1 MNMTAKKRV
10 TAILAVVL
18 VAIVAITVVLS
29 STVWMRASDG
39 PSGGTIVPTAGSGD
53 YAPTDAPGFNGNIQS
68 GYNPSENLT
77 PVGSVTEL
85 YNWLNNPDQSN
96 GVKLTRN
103 IEINPYTD
111 GTFVKNWPAGKIL
124 DGMGYTIKTKLF
136 ANDILDSLLTGGR
149 NNDQR
154 GGAIVGANSS
164 LPFGQGNTIYASGVF
179 RENLGTIRNCKFVI
193 AGEQG
198 GTKAYMFDQTKNGRA
213 WGSQGFGIGGV
224 VGVNGATGVI
234 DNCSVDYTY
243 DTAGTLTVLKYNSAN
258 GEYWGSVTTCHLF
271 FGGVAAQSIGTIS
284 NTKVNFST
292 DISLYARSE
301 SGGSLTSQN
310 QYKNGSH
317 RVFAGGFV
325 GVVGQGGKV
334 YNVTLVG
341 DGNLYAG
348 AGNGSAT
355 WGWSATS
362 GDQAREYF
370 AVAGGVVGIN
380 TGNAE
385 MYQHNSGESRDG
397 LYGDVFNVF
406 SSWTGTI
413 SAFMGG
419 YFSQMK
425 DSSTPQLSYERG
437 IINALPNY
445 QDEYFVYKDENR
457 VHTGGVTTATLPMR
471 SGGNAFTADSY
482 RQNTAGGYNSDDA
495 AKYLIGYKGSVL
507 VGAQGQ
513 SEGGRTCWDF
523 YYFNSQIADRGKYS
537 VAAFTFGNASGYAEN
552 NNPNYTIVTSNSD
565 NGSKVRFGWSD
576 KTSNATPQLT
586 YTANDVAHNAM
597 LWEATRNLD
606 GKSQVMKS
614 YRSID
619 SIASISQLQNVTVP
633 VIDAKG
639 GWGNSG
645 LAFTTGSAK
654 YYKSDSAKYG
664 NDGSLNVDGT
674 TVPSKQ
680 YDGNPIDRIWLQLG
694 YQSDGSDLSAYTDV
708 SAAVAYQWST
718 NLLSRDEC
726 KKVGEFTTYL
736 SAVENGE
743 RSNSIALCDS
753 NNRVVSYIKDDIAQ
767 PGRTSAVAYVQA
779 ITPKQVTPEM
789 PVVKDGT
796 DLSNLIYRGGSGYE
810 FLSNMPLGSVI
821 PGDNVQVQL
830 KYFTESGLPFEDGR
844 IPANAAKY
852 SVVASAITG
861 SYGMDGITSNY
872 TIVGDA
878 GLYTRTYEIQPKQ
891 LVQNVRNDNIHVTYN
906 GQQQF
911 PSFNKEYA
919 ADGSAYD
926 VWFEG
931 IVEGDIGVITAY
943 APEFAGEQGSV
954 LHPGIDAAPYRVQF
968 GLSGATHQQ
977 NYKFAE
983 DGLPKVNY
991 EIDKR
996 AFSITVTQGFEAYY
1010 KGLPVAVKDNVQW
1023 EIEAAAEGSNTG
1035 VLAEDMAAMRE
1046 SVDLYAFQGSMDNPL
1061 SSVLNAGEYKLAYGY
1076 DSLGFGNYQSVEKAQ
1091 VGGDAVVRI
1100 LPRKVQITMQYAE
1113 GPFVYNGE
1121 SVFNVTGFG
1130 YTGDDGNADANTAYG
1145 VLRNDMATFGAK
1157 LQVVYTNT
1165 LIAEETYT
1173 VSLAQMLARQ
1183 EQTAPMHAGTY
1194 KMRLECMNG
1203 NYVISEQDVTLE
1215 ETVCSDAVDL
1225 MQELTIAQADIT
1237 LQVPSYV
1244 RQFLQSGNVWI
1255 EGRLPYPEG
1264 AAFSIK
1270 DSDSQGDLKY
1280 YTAQQLGFQTVDGT
1294 EWMPADAQTKLALSS
1309 TATKMSKPSETV
1321 NITWQF
1327 ESNYITRDYN
1337 ITYTGNYADGSA
1349 KLTIYKR
1356 YLTNE
1361 ISIDGMPFN
1370 EETNQYEHV
1379 YDGTAF
1385 FVNTSYNPDNEI
1397 GETLD
1402 LNFTFRITHN
1412 EGESYED
1419 VTFIKWAGT
1428 YEVKL
1433 SIAES
1438 SPYYDCFAF
1447 DNNTI
1452 EGSPE
1457 LVVRAVITPVQ
1468 VYVDLAAKETT
1479 YLDAYTHGASSD
1491 GSHAETLSYYF
1502 YTLDEN
1508 GDKVYFDINKVW
1520 ENPDSETVGQYL
1532 QLGYGLDKLH
1542 VHYVIDGVAYC
1553 DKLGNFPNTKDLHA
1567 GAHTFSVELVSE
1579 RTEGIPVNADKEHWR
1594 KMHVAASYQLMTEG
1608 QDTLVAATWTIDP
1621 KPVDIQIE
1629 VDQTEF
1635 VFDGQP
1641 ITGKNSET
1649 GHAIVTVNL
1658 GEGVTMEYTL
1668 AFKKQLAEGQW
1679 SELLAEA
1686 IEAGK
1691 YQVTVD
1697 FTDNPDYIANV
1708 TEPKEVTIQPKQVT
1722 LTMNTPQG
1730 AVYNGKGIE
1739 VELVWDGLVAGF
1751 DPQFALGY
1759 YLKNAEGE
1767 TKLEGAPLH
1776 ATAAGESYLGEVVLA
1791 QDGNYVFADGN
1802 TMRSAEYTVAKA
1814 DRVLSESDVVIKVYY
1829 NRIVIL
1835 AADGTY
1841 VEYQISYNDIPAQAY
1856 ADNTITG
1863 LLAMT
1868 DYNLGIAIPETQDY
1882 NASETISVAVR
1893 TGYSPVAVNDQ
1904 LVAFGDTLRLED
1916 LNAFGKL
1923 IEEFAL
1929 VGELDRAEIDMVAY
1943 NSLLEQYNTWKEDLS
1958 SVVNDAQSITA
1969 KVAHKS
1975 LAAAAASAVAATA
1988 LAGVTLL
1995 AIKKRIVR

>member
-18 VAIVAITVVLS
+18 VAVVAITIVLS

-111 GTFVKNWPAGKIL
+111 GTFVKDWPEGKIL
-124 DGMGYTIKTKLF
+124 DGMGYTITTKLF
-136 ANDILDSLLTGGR
+136 ANDILDSFLTGGR
-149 NNDQR
+149 NEGQR
-154 GGAIVGANSS
+154 GGATVPGNNK
-164 LPFGQGNTIYASGVF
+164 LPFGNGNAIYASGVF
-179 RENLGTIRNCKFVI
+179 RQNLGTIRNCKFVI
-193 AGEQG
+193 AGESG
-198 GTKAYMFDQTKNGRA
+198 GSKSYMFDQTQNGRA
-213 WGSQGFGIGGV
+213 WSGNGFAIGGV
-224 VGVNGATGVI
+224 VGVNVGAI
-234 DNCSVDYTY
+234 DNCFVEYTY
-243 DTAGTLTVLKYNSAN
+243 ETAGMLTVLKFNN
-258 GEYWGSVTTCHLF
+258 KGSKGYGYADDCYLL
-271 FGGVAAQSIGTIS
+271 FGGIAAQTCGTIS

-292 DISLYARSE
+292 DISMFSR
-301 SGGSLTSQN
+301 GGD
-310 QYKNGSH
+310 KNAGVH
-317 RVFAGGFV
+317 RVFAGGFAGTV
-325 GVVGQGGKV
+325 GTGGNV

-341 DGNLYAG
+341 DGNIYAG
-348 AGNGSAT
+348 AGQGA
-355 WGWSATS
+355 AYYKDVLYTS
-362 GDQAREYF
+362 GERDYIAMS
-370 AVAGGVVGIN
+370 GGVVGIN
-380 TGNAE
+380 TSNGRL
-385 MYQHNSGESRDG
+385 YQRSDITPGSVR
-397 LYGDVFNVF
+397 NVF
-406 SSWTGTI
+406 STWTGNT
-413 SAFMGG
+413 SAFVGG
-419 YFSQMK
+419 RFTVWTARS
-425 DSSTPQLSYERG
+425 DSWDYATGASVQ
-437 IINALPNY
+437 NALPNNSGDGVHY
-445 QDEYFVYKDENR
+445 VYKDGA
-457 VHTGGVTTATLPMR
+457 VHNGMSDTLMMRDGSSTMTSGSYKLGTGYDNP
-471 SGGNAFTADSY
+471 N
-482 RQNTAGGYNSDDA
+482 
-495 AKYLIGYKGSVL
+495 AKYHIGYKGTVL
-507 VGAQGQ
+507 VGGQGD
-513 SEGGRTCWDF
+513 SSGKATCYDF
-523 YYFNSQIADRGKYS
+523 YYMNTDRTNDTGKYG
-537 VAAFTFGNASGYAEN
+537 VAAFTFGNTSGYAEN

-576 KTSNATPQLT
+576 KTSDATPQLV
-586 YTANDVAHNAM
+586 YTANNVAQNAM

-606 GKSQVMKS
+606 GKSQVIKS

-619 SIASISQLQNVTVP
+619 SIASISQLQTVSVS

-639 GWGNSG
+639 GWNTSG
-645 LAFTTGSAK
+645 ITFTTGSAK
-654 YYKSDSAKYG
+654 YYNSDSAKYG
-664 NDGSLNVDGT
+664 IDGSLDIDGT

-694 YQSDGSDLSAYTDV
+694 YQSDGSDMSAYTDV
-708 SAAVAYQWST
+708 SGAVAYQWGS

-726 KKVGEFTTYL
+726 KRVGEFTTYL

-767 PGRTSAVAYVQA
+767 PGRTAAVAYVQA

-1173 VSLAQMLARQ
+1173 VSLAQMLVRQ

-1225 MQELTIAQADIT
+1225 TQELTIAQADIT

-1255 EGRLPYPEG
+1255 EGRLPYPES

-1397 GETLD
+1397 GEALD

-1428 YEVKL
+1428 YEVRL

-1520 ENPDSETVGQYL
+1520 ENPDSETVGQYP

-1641 ITGKNSET
+1641 ITEKNSET

-1882 NASETISVAVR
+1882 NASEIISVAVR

-1916 LNAFGKL
+1916 LNTFGKL